1 MITVLVCMA
10 VGMFMG
16 LKIIP
21 EKYQK
26 INGMLQYVFI
36 AVLIFGMGAGLG
48 SSPTFFADLQNVGL
62 KSLMFAVL
70 PIVFSVICVYI
81 LTKNMFKENKP

>member
-1 MITVLVCMA
+1 MA
-10 VGMFMG
+10 VGMFLG
-16 LKIIP
+16 LKVIP

-36 AVLIFGMGAGLG
+36 AVLIFCMGAGLG
-48 SSPTFFADLQNVGL
+48 SNPSFFAELQSVGL
-62 KSLMFAVL
+62 KALMFAIL

-81 LTKNMFKENKP
+81 LTKLMFKENKP